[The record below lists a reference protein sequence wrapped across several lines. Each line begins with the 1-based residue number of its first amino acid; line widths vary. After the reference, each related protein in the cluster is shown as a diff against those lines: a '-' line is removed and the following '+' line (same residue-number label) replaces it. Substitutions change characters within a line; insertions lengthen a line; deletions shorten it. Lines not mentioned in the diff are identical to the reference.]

1 MTAQIEQICLQFGLK
16 LTDQRKVIAN
26 VILAASDHPHVEEIW
41 RRAHLIDNRISLATV
56 YRTIN
61 LLSELGAIEKL
72 QFGEGKARY
81 EGVQDNSSH
90 HHHLIDITTGDIIE
104 FMDEELEEL
113 KHKIANR
120 LGYKLVDHKLE
131 LYGIPKTDK

>member
-1 MTAQIEQICLQFGLK
+1 MQLEKICLEFGIK
-16 LTDQRKVIAN
+16 LTEQRKIIAN
-26 VILAASDHPHVEEIW
+26 VVLQSSDHPHVEEIW
-41 RRAHLIDNRISLATV
+41 RRASAIDERISLATV

-61 LLSELGAIEKL
+61 LLAELGAIEKL

-81 EGVQDNSSH
+81 EVVHHNDAH

-104 FMDEELEEL
+104 FTDDELELL
-113 KHKIANR
+113 KEKIAER

-131 LYGIPKTDK
+131 LYGVPTKKSKN